1 MNGRAKT
8 ETSSGLGS
16 EDLEE
21 RLRIGATLRALRE
34 ARGATPDQVAN
45 AIGISRPLLANVEA
59 GRRRLNYKHL
69 PKIAEYLGVPPI
81 AIMRPE
87 HPAGH
92 APGDGAGAAGVGNG
106 KGAA

>member
-1 MNGRAKT
+1 MKNDEEHRTIGD
-8 ETSSGLGS
+8 LGS

-21 RLRIGATLRALRE
+21 RLRVGATLKALRM

-45 AIGISRPLLANVEA
+45 YAGMSRPLLANVEA
-59 GRRRLNYKHL
+59 GRRRLNYKYL

-87 HPAGH
+87 PT
-92 APGDGAGAAGVGNG
+92 PTEPQAA
-106 KGAA
+106 